1 VGIIL
6 DSMFRVWRSEA
17 GDPDVLG
24 WAITVAYFVAAGLC
38 ARTALTSRRGP
49 ADIPEG
55 DRPGTWWVLAAGL
68 VLLGFNKQLD
78 LQIFVRE
85 IGRRFVNAIGLDAQW
100 RWFGRAFVLLMGL
113 FLLRVL
119 WVAARRVRLQTA
131 RHRTL
136 LIGLALLACF
146 AVIRAGTYVPVL
158 REIDLHHLKVLHFTL
173 VLGGVVVVG
182 ASAFATRQRVVR
194 HHSSSISSA

>member
-1 VGIIL
+1 
-6 DSMFRVWRSEA
+6 
-17 GDPDVLG
+17 
-24 WAITVAYFVAAGLC
+24 
-38 ARTALTSRRGP
+38 
-49 ADIPEG
+49 
-55 DRPGTWWVLAAGL
+55 
-68 VLLGFNKQLD
+68 
-78 LQIFVRE
+78 VRE

-131 RHRTL
+131 RHRML

-158 REIDLHHLKVLHFTL
+158 RDIELHHLKLLHFTL
-173 VLGGVVVVG
+173 ELDERP
-182 ASAFATRQRVVR
+182 AE
-194 HHSSSISSA
+194 